1 MLDPIATGP
10 LTSALGL
17 TGLAATVL
25 LFTFVLLGDF
35 RVLIVLFSA
44 AGRAADLRTAARHA
58 AAFTLLVPAATGLLY
73 APVWLGAIDAPGQV
87 LWLIYETGFSY
98 MKMGEAA
105 LLPKV
110 RAAEP
115 GTLLVADGTSCRHQI
130 RDGAGR
136 DALHVARV
144 LEKALV

>member
-1 MLDPIATGP
+1 M
-10 LTSALGL
+10 
-17 TGLAATVL
+17 
-25 LFTFVLLGDF
+25 
-35 RVLIVLFSA
+35 
-44 AGRAADLRTAARHA
+44 AGAFGYDARYYG
-58 AAFTLLVPAATGLLY
+58 V
-73 APVWLGAIDAPGQV
+73 
-87 LWLIYETGFSY
+87 S

-144 LEKALV
+144 LEKALT